1 MSNPAPSFTFLESAN
16 EPDFDFNMLSE
27 YLLVDDDP
35 LKVPTMWTNP
45 SSDDYKESKS
55 SAIVSEQ
62 GRGISR
68 LHRKYALFTLT
79 SLHD

>member
-1 MSNPAPSFTFLESAN
+1 MSNPAPSFTFLEGAN

-35 LKVPTMWTNP
+35 LKAPSLWMNP
-45 SSDDYKESKS
+45 SSDDHKESKS

-62 GRGISR
+62 GGVLRSR
-68 LHRKYALFTLT
+68 SESILYLR
-79 SLHD
+79 